1 MLSCNF
7 NSLVRATRQIAATGR
22 RTPTWAGRATI
33 RSLKNNMPSPKDH
46 PDFITITCLEWK
58 HILAND
64 AFKDIIIGS
73 LRFLSQQERIRVFA
87 FVIMDN
93 HQHLI
98 WQILGD
104 HKRDD
109 VQRDFLKFTSQQ
121 IIKHLRNDSSPLSQ
135 ELYVGAKDRKHQVWE
150 RDPLSIPLIS
160 ESFFRQ
166 KLEYI
171 HKNPVTAGICR
182 YPEEYKYSSAGFYY
196 KGARDYDF
204 LIHHEG

>member
-1 MLSCNF
+1 LQLQQSGACD
-7 NSLVRATRQIAATGR
+7 STVRRHFGEEHQRGR
-22 RTPTWAGRATI
+22 DMCYYSQLG
-33 RSLKNNMPSPKDH
+33 KYNMPSPKDY

-58 HILAND
+58 HILANN
-64 AFKDIIIGS
+64 AFKDIIIDS

-98 WQILGD
+98 WQMLGD

-121 IIKHLRNDSSPLSQ
+121 IIKCLRNDNSPLLQ
-135 ELYVGAKDRKHQVWE
+135 ELYVGSKDRKHQVWE

-160 ESFFRQ
+160 ENFFMQ

-171 HKNPVTAGICR
+171 HKNPVAAGICR
-182 YPEEYKYSSAGFYY
+182 YPEEYTYSSAAFYY
-196 KGARDYDF
+196 KGASDYDF
-204 LIHHEG
+204 LVHYDG